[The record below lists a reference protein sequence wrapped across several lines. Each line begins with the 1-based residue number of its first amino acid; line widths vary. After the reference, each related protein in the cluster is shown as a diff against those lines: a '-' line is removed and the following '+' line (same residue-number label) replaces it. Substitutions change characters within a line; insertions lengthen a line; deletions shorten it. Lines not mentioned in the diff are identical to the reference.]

1 MRARQ
6 ALLTGAVV
14 LMTSLCASQAFAQH
28 RERSANLPTPTPA
41 PRNAEGRVLLGSAAP
56 EDKGVW
62 TPLFGITDP
71 IVDLAEVPFMPWSR
85 ALYDARQ
92 VHELEPH
99 ARCKAS
105 GTARQFLTPY
115 GVEMLEIPALQRLF
129 IFDIG
134 GPHTFRTVYM
144 DGRSH
149 PANPPASNYGHS
161 VGWWEGDT
169 LVIDSVGFNEDFWM
183 ERRGLPHTDQLHTIE
198 RFTRKNSAIIEY
210 RITVDDPGAYTGL
223 WTGGF
228 NLQWEDGTELFE
240 YVCQQANYAHELMV
254 GGESSSVDR
263 SSSIVP

>member
-1 MRARQ
+1 
-6 ALLTGAVV
+6 V
-14 LMTSLCASQAFAQH
+14 
-28 RERSANLPTPTPA
+28 
-41 PRNAEGRVLLGSAAP
+41 
-56 EDKGVW
+56 
-62 TPLFGITDP
+62 
-71 IVDLAEVPFMPWSR
+71 
-85 ALYDARQ
+85 
-92 VHELEPH
+92 
-99 ARCKAS
+99 
-105 GTARQFLTPY
+105 
-115 GVEMLEIPALQRLF
+115 
-129 IFDIG
+129 
-134 GPHTFRTVYM
+134 
-144 DGRSH
+144 
-149 PANPPASNYGHS
+149 
-161 VGWWEGDT
+161 EGDT